1 MNNQQIF
8 FQAYWW
14 LSLLGGIHCIGVAF
28 YIRYIY
34 HSHNN
39 SHKALA
45 MIFALIGFYFFTGL
59 ITRETTPIPIHLM
72 LTLIIPVYFILMPL
86 LYIYSKQSLYGNHY
100 HPSYAKHFSIT
111 LMAALMTSSAMLFR
125 VGINP
130 KISDNAIQSLAD
142 LSQINML
149 AIILPLLL
157 VAQTI
162 IYFVLIYQLLSKFRK
177 QLVSNNG
184 LCLSDIRFRWI
195 CLLVI
200 GILVNWIIRLSLVYL
215 PFVIGDSLSLLA
227 QATTRLSML
236 VTVYVFAFYGLH
248 QITRAAYLRG
258 VSGQAVPITH
268 GNLSSQQILDDT
280 EKAFIQDVIHNNPDT
295 HINK

>member
-34 HSHNN
+34 QSHNS

-59 ITRETTPIPIHLM
+59 ITHETAPIPIHLM

-86 LYIYSKQSLYGNHY
+86 LYIYSKQSLYGDGY
-100 HPSYAKHFSIT
+100 QPLYAKHFS
-111 LMAALMTSSAMLFR
+111 AALISVLMTSSAMLFR

-130 KISDNAIQSLAD
+130 KINDQAIQSLAD
-142 LSQINML
+142 LSKINIL

-162 IYFVLIYQLLSKFRK
+162 IYFVLIYRLLVQFR
-177 QLVSNNG
+177 QQRHNNNG
-184 LCLSDIRFRWI
+184 LCLNDIRFRWI
-195 CLLVI
+195 SLLAV
-200 GILVNWIIRLSLVYL
+200 GILFNWIIRLSLVYL
-215 PFVIGDSLSLLA
+215 PFLIGDSLSLLA
-227 QATTRLSML
+227 QAITRLSML

-248 QITRAAYLRG
+248 QVTRAAYLRG
-258 VSGQAVPITH
+258 ISGQPTSIAAT
-268 GNLSSQQILDDT
+268 NLSNNQILDDS
-280 EKAFIQDVIHNNPDT
+280 EKEFIQDVIHGN
-295 HINK
+295 HKNKPR